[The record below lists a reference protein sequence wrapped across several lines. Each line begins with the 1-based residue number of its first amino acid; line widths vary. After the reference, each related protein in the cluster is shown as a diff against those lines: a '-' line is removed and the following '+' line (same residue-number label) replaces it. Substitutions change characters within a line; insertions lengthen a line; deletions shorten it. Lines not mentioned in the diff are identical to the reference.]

1 MAKHELYFPEG
12 KKTDIDAI
20 ELNLQK
26 KKKKELDK
34 YFSSTD
40 RPSYFSKGLII
51 MALFRIS

>member
-26 KKKKELDK
+26 KKKRTRQIFFQYGPTK
-34 YFSSTD
+34 
-40 RPSYFSKGLII
+40 
-51 MALFRIS
+51 LFQ